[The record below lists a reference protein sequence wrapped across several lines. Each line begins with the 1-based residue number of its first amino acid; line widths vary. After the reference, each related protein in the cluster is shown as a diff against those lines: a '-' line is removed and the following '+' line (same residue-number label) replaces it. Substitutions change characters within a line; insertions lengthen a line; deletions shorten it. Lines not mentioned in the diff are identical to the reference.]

1 MEMTGKKTILV
12 FLAKGFE
19 TMEASVFIDVMGWA
33 RTDHNCNVNVVTCG
47 LSETV
52 VSAFGVPVTVDLLLN
67 EVLIDEYDA
76 LAVPGGFEEYGFYEE
91 AFSDEVSELIREFN
105 RRNKPIA
112 SVCVAALA
120 LAHSGI
126 LTGKKA
132 TTYHLNGGRRQKQL
146 AEYGVEVISEP
157 IVCTDNIITSYCP
170 ETAPG
175 VAFRLLGVLFGA
187 EKMNEVSVAMGYGSL
202 HERNS

>member
-1 MEMTGKKTILV
+1 MSSLLRSTLNTRVLPTGDLRYIRSDFPGK
-12 FLAKGFE
+12 
-19 TMEASVFIDVMGWA
+19 
-33 RTDHNCNVNVVTCG
+33 
-47 LSETV
+47 LSDE
-52 VSAFGVPVTVDLLLN
+52 
-67 EVLIDEYDA
+67 EVRW

-175 VAFRLLGVLFGA
+175 VAFRLLGILFGA
-187 EKMNEVSVAMGYGSL
+187 EKMNEVSVAMGYGPM
-202 HERNS
+202 